1 MKGIIHR
8 LGYKIQAL
16 GFRKHSG
23 FIFRIGTKIIKL
35 GNYQKVGY
43 YD

>member
-1 MKGIIHR
+1 MKGFYYR

-16 GFRKHSG
+16 GLRKHNG

-35 GNYQKVGY
+35 GNYQKVGF